1 MADALNQAV
10 AVDGWS
16 GDGIALSE
24 VVTALSDL
32 RDKSAGPQSSAR
44 TAVMTM
50 VAVAP
55 GDEQAYGATSTL
67 RALAGHHPARIILLR
82 PDPDS
87 VASLSARA
95 TLYALD
101 TESHRINFEE
111 LTLQVGGQAAK
122 HLDSLVEAFTLSDL
136 PVAVW
141 YVNAVPEPSD
151 RLLQLATALLVD
163 SRDAPDPGQLRS
175 LLQLARRR
183 TLVDLSWSRLR
194 PWRELLAG
202 LFDPPQFR
210 PWVEAVERVE
220 ISGKSGPRRLLG
232 GWIAAQT
239 GVSPRRVSLAD
250 DRHVSVRLT
259 CRQGSSEAAFS
270 VERVEGQ
277 RMVAAEANLPDGASL
292 HSTASLPEDPLA
304 TSLASALTNLQPD
317 PIWERALSAATAL
330 DS

>member
-1 MADALNQAV
+1 VSEAV
-10 AVDGWS
+10 AVDRWS
-16 GDGIALSE
+16 GTGMALSA
-24 VVTALSDL
+24 VVDSLSDL
-32 RDKSAGPQSSAR
+32 RDQSDAHQSSAR
-44 TAVMTM
+44 TSVMTM

-55 GDEQAYGATSTL
+55 SDEQAYGATSTL
-67 RALAGHHPARIILLR
+67 RALAGHHPARIVLLR

-87 VASLSARA
+87 VAYLSARA

-101 TESHRINFEE
+101 TEFHRVNFEE
-111 LTLQVGGQAAK
+111 LVLEVGGQAAK

-141 YVNAVPEPSD
+141 YVNSIPDPSD
-151 RLLQLATALLVD
+151 RLLELATALVVD

-194 PWRELLAG
+194 PWRELMSG

-210 PWVEAVERVE
+210 PWVDDIERVE
-220 ISGKSGPRRLLG
+220 VHGKNGPRRLLG

-239 GVSPRRVSLAD
+239 GVSSRRVSLTD
-250 DRHVSVRLT
+250 ERHVSVRLT
-259 CRQGSSEAAFS
+259 CGKDSSQASFS

-277 RMVAAEANLPDGASL
+277 RVVAAEAILPDGSSL
-292 HSTASLPEDPLA
+292 RATASLPEDPLA
-304 TSLASALTNLQPD
+304 TSLAAALTNLRPD
-317 PIWERALSAATAL
+317 PIWERALSAATVL